1 MSLYESRIQNVF
13 SFMQQQALDMVM
25 VTSPINIYY
34 FTGFYSYPAERFQA
48 VIFTAERQ
56 EVSLYLP
63 NFDVEIAERHSY
75 IKSFVP
81 ITDTDQPYRIL
92 GERQGQKMRSI
103 GLEKGV
109 VSLRQAELLRETYP
123 EATVNDIEPFIVSLR
138 LRKSPE
144 EIARVKKAIAMAE
157 LALDYGVQKVEIG
170 MSELDVAEHIEN
182 HAKALGA
189 DRLMFAPFVQSGPNT
204 AIPHAQAGTRKIEEG
219 DFLLIDLFFALDG
232 YFADITRT
240 FVIGEPTE
248 KQVQIYQGVLDA
260 NGKAI
265 AAVRAGCRLNQID
278 QAAREHIAA
287 IGYGEYFHTRLGH
300 GLGLEVH
307 EPPSI
312 HPLNDEL
319 ASEGSLFTIEPGIYI
334 PGFGGVRIE
343 DDVYIGLDGTVEVLT
358 AYPKTLRQLCSR

>member
-1 MSLYESRIQNVF
+1 MSLFETRIQKVF
-13 SFMQQQALDMVM
+13 SFMQQQAIEMVM
-25 VTSPINIYY
+25 ITSPINIYY

-48 VIFTAERQ
+48 LIFSAERQ

-63 NFDVEIAERHSY
+63 NFDVEIAEQHSY

-81 ITDTDQPYRIL
+81 ISDTDQPYQIL
-92 GERQGQKMRSI
+92 KKEQGQKMSSI

-109 VSLRQAELLRETYP
+109 VSLRHFELLSESYP
-123 EATVNDIEPFIVSLR
+123 EATFKDIEAFIISLR
-138 LRKSPE
+138 LRKTSE
-144 EIARVKKAIAMAE
+144 EIVRVKKAIAVAE
-157 LALDYGVQKVEIG
+157 QALDYGVQKVEIG
-170 MSELDVAEHIEN
+170 MSELNVAEHIEN
-182 HAKALGA
+182 QVKALGA

-204 AIPHAQAGTRKIEEG
+204 AIPHAQAGTRKIQEG
-219 DFLLIDLFFALDG
+219 DFLLIDLFFAMDG

-240 FVIGEPTE
+240 FVIGEPSE

-260 NGKAI
+260 NCQAI
-265 AAVRAGCRLNQID
+265 AAVHAGIPFKQID
-278 QAAREHIAA
+278 QAARDHIAS

-312 HPLNDEL
+312 HPLNEEIM
-319 ASEGSLFTIEPGIYI
+319 SEGFLFTIEPGIYI

-343 DDVYIGLDGTVEVLT
+343 DDVYIGEDGIAEVLT
-358 AYPKTLRQLCSR
+358 SYPKTLQKLCLR